1 MNYLLSEQRVF
12 QQIGEPRHA
21 LRAVSPTGVRGEDRK
36 GTWNLLPRVIV
47 AHGIWHEP
55 GFGTAMVE
63 DFQGKAYWTQC
74 TKSALCLFKL
84 NKD

>member
-1 MNYLLSEQRVF
+1 MNHLLSEQRVF

-21 LRAVSPTGVRGEDRK
+21 LRAVSPTGVRGGDRK
-36 GTWNLLPRVIV
+36 GTWNLLPHVIV

-63 DFQGKAYWTQC
+63 DFQSKAY
-74 TKSALCLFKL
+74 
-84 NKD
+84 

>member
-1 MNYLLSEQRVF
+1 MNHLLSEQRVF

-21 LRAVSPTGVRGEDRK
+21 LRAVSPTGVRGGDRK

-63 DFQGKAYWTQC
+63 DFQGKAYWTQS